1 MSSEKQSDN
10 SNSPSEKVDEP
21 KVSEE
26 FLKDIA
32 KHDLPEEKIRYCL
45 DQMRLNLSQDTTP
58 RFREFWEIRK
68 YCLPFFKENI
78 SSFVRSSLWKEFIEL
93 TEESRRLKGILDE
106 QASFTTE
113 QIDLAISGLE
123 KEISEYDDIVEKSQ
137 KLKLPKTSKVLA
149 ANLDKLADIQREV
162 NLLSTIIQRV
172 NDLRKELIST
182 EMRVRFKNKF
192 FKRLNSLGDFLFP
205 KRKLLIQKLSEI
217 FLDDVKKFHEK
228 HLQSDSIKIPFFAFR
243 DEIKSIQ
250 AVSKILTLSN
260 KAFSEA
266 RTLLSACWDKVKE
279 LESEK
284 RKEFEEKKETFEE
297 NKIKV
302 IEKIDEIAQ
311 KSESYNYEQ
320 IEKELN
326 EILKFMRTVELGRD
340 DVKELKERLQNIK
353 APFEEERKKAEE
365 LRLKLEKEALE
376 KKRQELADIKA
387 EIAKTFDLNDYEK
400 VKHKVED
407 FEKRLS
413 EFKLTKYEKQM
424 LEKDL
429 KPLKDYQSDLKEQEM
444 IASLS
449 DDEIKSLEKLKS
461 LLDERKKRKKVIK
474 SQLEAYRKELGS
486 SGFDFEKAM
495 MVRDLIDGERL
506 RLEKAEEGISEI
518 ENKIAEIEGR

>member
-10 SNSPSEKVDEP
+10 SNSPSEKINEP
-21 KVSEE
+21 KVSEG

-32 KHDLPEEKIRYCL
+32 KVALPEEKIRFCL

-58 RFREFWEIRK
+58 HFREFWEIRK

-78 SSFVRSSLWKEFIEL
+78 SSFVRSSLWKEFIDL
-93 TEESRRLKGILDE
+93 TEESRRLKVILDE

-113 QIDLAISGLE
+113 QIDLAIAGLE
-123 KEISEYDDIVEKSQ
+123 KEISEYDKVIEKTQ
-137 KLKLPKTSKVLA
+137 KLKLPKTSKTLLA
-149 ANLDKLADIQREV
+149 DLDKLADIQLEV

-217 FLDDVKKFHEK
+217 FLDAVKKFHAN
-228 HLQSDSIKIPFFAFR
+228 HLQSDSIKMPFFAFR

-250 AVSKILTLSN
+250 AVSKMLTLSN
-260 KAFSEA
+260 KTFGEA
-266 RTLLSACWDKVKE
+266 RTLLSSCWDKVRE

-284 RKEFEEKKETFEE
+284 RKEFEEKKEVFEE

-302 IEKIDEIAQ
+302 IEKIDETVQ
-311 KSESYNYEQ
+311 KSENYSYSQ
-320 IEKELN
+320 IDKEIE
-326 EILKFMRTVELGRD
+326 EILRFMRTVELGREE
-340 DVKELKERLQNIK
+340 VKYLKERLQKIK
-353 APFEEERKKAEE
+353 APFEEEKKKADE
-365 LRLKLEKEALE
+365 LRLKLEKEAQE
-376 KKRQELADIKA
+376 KKRKELADIKS
-387 EIAKTFDLNDYEK
+387 EIVGAFELNDSESISQK
-400 VKHKVED
+400 IED
-407 FEKRLS
+407 FEKRVS
-413 EFKLTKYEKQM
+413 DFKLTKYERQM

-429 KPLKDYQSDLKEQEM
+429 KPLKDYQSEIKEKELL
-444 IASLS
+444 ASLS

-461 LLDERKKRKKVIK
+461 LLGERKNRKKTIK
-474 SQLEAYRKELGS
+474 NQLEAYRKELGG

-495 MVRDLIDGERL
+495 MVRDLIDGEKL
-506 RLEKAEEGISEI
+506 RLGKAEEGIIEI
-518 ENKIAEIEGR
+518 EDKISEIEGR